1 MKKAYCKARAASH
14 TCATWNIGN
23 GADLDTLDIKIFEY
37 GAKYGVLQFIHI
49 VHRFRLRVLTAN
61 FISFEKFV
69 RADVHVLID
78 CCAQY
83 GAFFLAKETL

>member
-23 GADLDTLDIKIFEY
+23 GADLNTLDIKIFQDSS
-37 GAKYGVLQFIHI
+37 KNGVLKFVHI
-49 VHRFRLRVLTAN
+49 VHRFGLGILTAN

-78 CCAQY
+78 CSAQY